1 MITMR
6 EHSRTFRFVTEVPE
20 RRPEGV
26 LIENARA
33 SMSPKLSGRAAADAA
48 GISEGRWRQIIN
60 GYLSAGGGNYVPV
73 IAPPDTLAR
82 MAHVVGVTPDQLVE
96 VDRGD
101 AASELHRLTK
111 AREEGRSQPVGT
123 GVQPVDLTNLSPDEI
138 EAVKAVIRA
147 MRSGRSD
154 T

>member
-26 LIENARA
+26 LIEQARA
-33 SMSPKLSGRAAADAA
+33 TLVPKLSGRAAAEAA
-48 GISEGRWRQIIN
+48 GMSEGRWRQIVN

-73 IAPPDTLAR
+73 TAPPDTLAR
-82 MAHVVGVTPDQLVE
+82 MAKVVGVTPEQLME

-101 AASELHRLTK
+101 AAAELHRLL
-111 AREEGRSQPVGT
+111 RSETDPETLPVGT

-138 EAVKAVIRA
+138 EAAKAVIRA
-147 MRSGRSD
+147 IRSARGN
-154 T
+154 